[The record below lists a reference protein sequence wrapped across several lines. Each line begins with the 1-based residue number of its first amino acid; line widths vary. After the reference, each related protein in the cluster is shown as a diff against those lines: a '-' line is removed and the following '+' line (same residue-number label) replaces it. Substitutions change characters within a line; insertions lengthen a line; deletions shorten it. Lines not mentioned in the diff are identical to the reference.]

1 MRKVVEF
8 CEKPAWIGKA
18 STTGAKGR
26 GLAYERKVKK
36 LLLERFE
43 ELFEVLLGPWV
54 RSGNLS
60 HWEYRQFDALLV
72 EKRRVFLIEIKLR
85 HKNDALTKLIEVY
98 LPLVQKLYPRRKV
111 IPVQICKS
119 IPLNF
124 PDPIVP
130 LEKLPTLKGYQV
142 VLQP

>member
-1 MRKVVEF
+1 MKKCVEF
-8 CEKPAWIGKA
+8 CEKPGWIGKA
-18 STTGAKGR
+18 PTTGAKGR

-36 LLLERFE
+36 LLLEQFE
-43 ELFEVLLGPWV
+43 DSFDILLGPWV
-54 RSGNLS
+54 RSGNIS
-60 HWEYRQFDALLV
+60 HWEYLQFDVLLV
-72 EKRRVFLIEIKLR
+72 GKKLVFLIEIKLR

-119 IPLNF
+119 VPRQFPDRVIPLS
-124 PDPIVP
+124 
-130 LEKLPTLKGYQV
+130 KLPTMKGYCV

>member
-1 MRKVVEF
+1 MKKCVEF

-18 STTGAKGR
+18 PTTGAKGR

-36 LLLERFE
+36 LLLEQFE
-43 ELFEVLLGPWV
+43 DSFDVLLGPWM
-54 RSGNLS
+54 RWGNLS

-72 EKRRVFLIEIKLR
+72 GGRRVYVVEIKLS
-85 HKNDALTKLIEVY
+85 HKEVALTKLIETY
-98 LPLVQKLYPRRKV
+98 LPLAKKLYPKRKI

-119 IPLNF
+119 IPCNF
-124 PDPIVP
+124 PDRVIS
-130 LEKLPTLKGYQV
+130 LDNLSAMKGYCV